1 MEGEYD
7 SVFLI
12 WRKSFSEQ
20 KGHKVMDI
28 LKVINNNVVSAHDN
42 NNNEIVVMGKGIGFG
57 RKPGDVIEEDKIE
70 KIFSL
75 PKEHTC
81 NFEELVENM
90 PYEHVRIADEAITY
104 ASKKLHREL
113 NRNIYITLTDHLNFA
128 IERQKKGIT
137 LQNALLWEIKKF
149 YAEEYEIGLGIVEMV
164 RNELYIELPEDE
176 AGFIAL
182 HIVNAEME
190 GSGNLEDAQRIPS
203 IIKDIL
209 NIVRY
214 TYQEEIDEGS
224 LSYERFLTHLKFFVQ
239 RAMRNEVYDETDME
253 LYEMLQ
259 RRYPKAYACAKKIAK
274 YMQDNK
280 GYQVP
285 EAELS
290 YLTAH
295 IARITRK

>member
-1 MEGEYD
+1 MSLGMIRLFYY
-7 SVFLI
+7 SGYGC
-12 WRKSFSEQ
+12 KYK
-20 KGHKVMDI
+20 KGQKVMKI
-28 LKVINNNVVSAHDN
+28 VKVINNNVVSAHDN
-42 NNNEIVVMGKGIGFG
+42 DNNEIIVMGKGIGYCN
-57 RKPGDVIEEDKIE
+57 KSGDDIDENDIE

-81 NFEELVENM
+81 TFEELVENM
-90 PYEHVRIADEAITY
+90 PYEHVCIADEAITY
-104 ASKKLHREL
+104 ASEKLRREL

-128 IERQKKGIT
+128 IERQKKGIS

-149 YAEEYEIGLGIVEMV
+149 YPEEYGIGLDIISMV
-164 RNELYIELPEDE
+164 KNELYIELPEDE

-190 GSGNLEDAQRIPS
+190 GNGCIEDTQRIPA

-209 NIVRY
+209 NIVRF

-239 RAMRNEVYDETDME
+239 RSIRNEVYDETDME
-253 LYEMLQ
+253 LYEMLK
-259 RRYPKAYACAKKIAK
+259 RRYPKAHTCATKIAK

-280 GYQVP
+280 GYRVP